1 MADFDYRK
9 MRSIFQTEFLPC
21 GSITYE
27 DLEPALVRS
36 FTSAG
41 VPVATTRSAVK
52 SGGLLTKK
60 DPCLVIYNPE
70 NLEYHTIVI
79 VIRNTSGGRKIS
91 LYSAGVAEAMHIGG
105 GLLNVDH
112 QINKAKRIFVSQK
125 QKQAEEEAYN
135 AASFGCVYRTL
146 SSMGVPVD

>member
-1 MADFDYRK
+1 MADFDYRR
-9 MRSIFQTEFLPC
+9 MGSIFRTEFLPC
-21 GSITYE
+21 GPITYE

-79 VIRNTSGGRKIS
+79 VIRNTSGGRMIS
-91 LYSAGVAEAMHIGG
+91 LYSAGIAEAMHIGG

-135 AASFGCVYRTL
+135 AAAFGCVYRTL